1 MGLKGAKRWGGSGE
15 ILKSSYGGQVT
26 KGGPTFIGGGD
37 PSRHCVKVYI
47 YLIFKDDNRSMCE
60 FMKFGY
66 SDAIKAR

>member
-1 MGLKGAKRWGGSGE
+1 MGRGRGGFKVIIWGASHKR
-15 ILKSSYGGQVT
+15 
-26 KGGPTFIGGGD
+26 GPIFIGGGD

-47 YLIFKDDNRSMCE
+47 YLIFKDDNRSMYE